1 MSENAQLNGLCDRFR
16 GFYPVVIDVET
27 AGFNAKT
34 DALLEIAAITLK
46 MDEHGWLMP
55 DETLHFH
62 VEPFEGANL
71 QPEAL
76 AFNGINP
83 HDPQRGAVSEYDALH
98 LQNGAQRD
106 ERERLQ
112 PGNHGG
118 AQCHL

>member
-1 MSENAQLNGLCDRFR
+1 
-16 GFYPVVIDVET
+16 
-27 AGFNAKT
+27 
-34 DALLEIAAITLK
+34 
-46 MDEHGWLMP
+46 MP

-83 HDPQRGAVSEYDALH
+83 HDPQRGAVSEYDAPVRH
-98 LQNGAQRD
+98 LQMGKVLMK
-106 ERERLQ
+106 ESGLQ